1 MIRPSVLAGSAVL
14 ALSLVSGVAAQAPS
28 PLATSP
34 FESYLELLRQQA
46 GIPAISAAIVQNG
59 EVVWERGLGF
69 QNVDARI
76 RATPDTPYPISN
88 LSAALAAT
96 LILQC
101 AEERRVFLDDPAA
114 TYGVSLPPPGVT
126 VRQLLTHADPTSGGD
141 EFRYDPDR
149 FAQLG
154 RVVETCVPQPYRKT
168 IAVRLLEFL
177 AMKDSVPGRDVQ
189 DEAVIT
195 QNLFAASVQQRYADV
210 LERTALPYK
219 VDKKGRSSRNTE
231 LPPETL
237 SASAGVVSTV
247 RDLARFDAALDSAL
261 LVRDDTLAAAWTNAI
276 GRDRLPMPTGLGW
289 FVQKYNGQTIV
300 WQFGQTTN
308 AYSSLML
315 KIPAQRLTLILLANS
330 DGLSSYFDLASGDVT
345 KSLFA
350 VLFLRLF
357 A

>member
-1 MIRPSVLAGSAVL
+1 MMRAPVLAGSVLLAASLAV
-14 ALSLVSGVAAQAPS
+14 GVAAQSPS

-34 FESYLELLRQQA
+34 FESYLDLLRQQA

-59 EVVWERGLGF
+59 EIVWERGLGF
-69 QNVDARI
+69 QNLDTRL
-76 RATPDTPYPISN
+76 RATPDTPYPVSN
-88 LSAALAAT
+88 LSANLAAT

-101 AEERRVFLDDPAA
+101 VEERRVSLDDPAA
-114 TYGVSLPPPGVT
+114 VYGVPLPDSTVT
-126 VRQLLTHADPTSGGD
+126 VRQLLTHAAPSGSG
-141 EFRYDPDR
+141 ETFRYDPDR
-149 FAQLG
+149 YAQLG

-168 IAVRLLEFL
+168 VAVRLLEFL
-177 AMKDSVPGRDVQ
+177 AMKDSVPGRDVL
-189 DEAVIT
+189 DEAVVA
-195 QNLFAASVQQRYADV
+195 QNLFAASVQERYRDV
-210 LERTALPYK
+210 LDRVAVPYR

-231 LPPETL
+231 LVPENL
-237 SASAGVVSTV
+237 SASAGIVSTV

-261 LVRDDTLAAAWTNAI
+261 LVRDETLAAAWTNAI
-276 GRDRLPMPTGLGW
+276 GRDRLTLPTGLGW

-308 AYSSLML
+308 GYSSLLL
-315 KIPAQRLTLILLANS
+315 KLPAKRLTLILLANS

>member
-1 MIRPSVLAGSAVL
+1 MMRLPVLAGGALLAV
-14 ALSLVSGVAAQAPS
+14 SLVAGVAAQS

-59 EVVWERGLGF
+59 EVVWERGLGY

-76 RATPDTPYPISN
+76 RATPDTPYAISN
-88 LSAALAAT
+88 LSGTLAAT
-96 LILQC
+96 LVLQC
-101 AEERRVFLDDPAA
+101 VEERRVFLDDPAA
-114 TYGVSLPPPGVT
+114 AYGVSLPDAGVT
-126 VRQLLTHADPTSGGD
+126 VRQLLTHAEGATGG
-141 EFRYDPDR
+141 ESFHYDPDR

-168 IAVRLLEFL
+168 MAVRLLEFL

-189 DEAVIT
+189 DDAVVT
-195 QNLFAASVQQRYADV
+195 QNLFAASVQQRYKDV
-210 LERTALPYK
+210 LERVALPYK
-219 VDKKGRSSRNTE
+219 VDKKGRASRNTE
-231 LPPETL
+231 LLPESL

-247 RDLARFDAALDSAL
+247 RDLARFDAALE
-261 LVRDDTLAAAWTNAI
+261 DTLAAAWTNAV
-276 GRDRLPMPTGLGW
+276 GRDRLPLPTGLGW
-289 FVQKYNGQTIV
+289 FVQRYNGQTLV
-300 WQFGQTTN
+300 WQFGQTPN
-308 AYSSLML
+308 GYSSLIL
-315 KIPAQRLTLILLANS
+315 KIPARRLTLILLANS

-345 KSLFA
+345 KSLFG